1 MKTVLIGDWKK
12 DMCVV
17 PSVQQIQIN
26 YNVNNF
32 IQMTE
37 PLLSLSKS
45 IQFSY
50 KDKDKS

>member
-26 YNVNNF
+26 YPDF
-32 IQMTE
+32 ELRHILKQ
-37 PLLSLSKS
+37 
-45 IQFSY
+45 Y
-50 KDKDKS
+50 R